1 VGLNHFSVFTN
12 YPITIYRSYDIRYID
27 GVGLKLLRAARTD
40 NLFHQGILSLFPAPS
55 LIFQG
60 EPLLDFLERRKAK
73 KELLKNGITPL
84 DDVDNEYI
92 KDDLNDLINSSGTYF
107 ASLGI
112 AVSFHYDAL
121 DEKTRE
127 ELLDDSVYYVNQLN
141 KMVQRSGNDH
151 YGFSLLYALLY
162 YSYCSNTTLC
172 TSESWNDYF
181 NGIKT
186 TIELMLNEQNK
197 KPNSMS
203 GYA

>member
-1 VGLNHFSVFTN
+1 M
-12 YPITIYRSYDIRYID
+12 
-27 GVGLKLLRAARTD
+27 
-40 NLFHQGILSLFPAPS
+40 
-55 LIFQG
+55 
-60 EPLLDFLERRKAK
+60 LDFLERRKAK
-73 KELLKNGITPL
+73 KELLKKGITPL
-84 DDVDNEYI
+84 DDVDNEDI

-112 AVSFHYDAL
+112 AVSSHYDAL

-127 ELLDDSVYYVNQLN
+127 ELLDDAAFYVTKLN
-141 KMVQRSGNDH
+141 DTINKAGQDH

-172 TSESWNDYF
+172 TSESWNEYF

-186 TIELMLNEQNK
+186 TMELMLNEQNK
-197 KPNSMS
+197 KPCSMS

>member
-1 VGLNHFSVFTN
+1 MWSN
-12 YPITIYRSYDIRYID
+12 
-27 GVGLKLLRAARTD
+27 
-40 NLFHQGILSLFPAPS
+40 ILSLLYPAPS
-55 LIFQG
+55 PTAKG
-60 EPLLDFLERRKAK
+60 ETLLDFLSRRKAR

-84 DDVDNEYI
+84 DDVDDEEI
-92 KDDLNDLINSSGTYF
+92 KDDLNDIINSSGTYF

-112 AVSFHYDAL
+112 AVSSHYDAL

-127 ELLDDSVYYVNQLN
+127 ELIDDSVYYVNQLN

-186 TIELMLNEQNK
+186 TMELMLNEQNK